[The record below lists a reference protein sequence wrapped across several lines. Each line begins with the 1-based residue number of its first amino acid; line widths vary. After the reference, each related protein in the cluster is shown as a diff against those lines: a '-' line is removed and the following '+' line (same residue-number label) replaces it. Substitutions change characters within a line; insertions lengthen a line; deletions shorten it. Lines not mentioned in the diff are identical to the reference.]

1 VEPGLVKAV
10 AWMESGWRQDLAS
23 ATGAVG
29 LMQIEPY
36 TGEWVSQFLAHRA
49 LNLRTAEDNVTAGTL
64 LIGHLIWMHGATPP
78 RHSPPTTRATPALPS
93 TACSSTPSSTSARS
107 ST

>member
-36 TGEWVSQFLAHRA
+36 TGEWVSQFLAHRPSTCA
-49 LNLRTAEDNVTAGTL
+49 PLRDNVTAGTL
-64 LIGHLIWMHGATPP
+64 LIGHLIWMHGGDTP